1 MFIKINYEKV
11 GPFKLV
17 GGSPDGSF
25 LGQLFYTTGCHDNT
39 EHINNSEEDKNQYID
54 DLNLLEL
61 IFMADLLIQYDL
73 STHVA
78 SDVGIDQRLL
88 PPSTT
93 QTQI

>member
-1 MFIKINYEKV
+1 MNI
-11 GPFKLV
+11 
-17 GGSPDGSF
+17 
-25 LGQLFYTTGCHDNT
+25 
-39 EHINNSEEDKNQYID
+39 SEEDKYLYID